1 MRNATPAGQASLR
14 LRIGAGSLEESDAQQ
29 GLAHLLEH
37 MSFKG
42 STHVPSGEMVRIL
55 QRDGLAFG
63 PDTNA
68 STEWTQTVYMLDLP
82 KADADTLATALMLMR
97 ETAGELSLDGGA
109 LDAER
114 GVVLSEERLR
124 DTPQYRAEKA
134 QLDLLAHGQLAA
146 RRFPIGQV
154 EVIEHAPASLLRE
167 FYRANYRPGRATLIA
182 VGDFDPAAMEAQ
194 IKARFGDWTPVGP
207 PTDPPS
213 LGEVEARG
221 LTVKVVRL
229 PGSSTQTVIAWARPY
244 DASPD
249 TTVRRRRELV
259 EGLTLAVLNRRLDS
273 LARGERPPFLEAG
286 GAFQNLLR
294 SAKVSIVQAESAP
307 GAWRG
312 ALEAIETEARRLVA
326 HGVRQEELDREIVQA
341 RAAMRNAAAG
351 ASTRPT
357 PELATNLVEAA
368 DQEAVFTSP
377 GQDLAL
383 FEADVKGLTAADV
396 DAAARA
402 VFAGAGPLVELATP
416 DPVEGGEATLLAEY
430 TKDHAGAATAAAA
443 QVARSWPYASFG
455 PLGAVARRGEIGD
468 LGAWTVRF
476 ANGVGLTVKPTAFR
490 KDQVLVAV
498 DVGAGRLDLP
508 RDRPDVAWAAPAVV
522 GGGFGAI
529 SLEDS
534 QRVLSGRIYDA
545 DFAVG
550 DQAFE
555 FRGATRPQD
564 LATQLQ
570 VLTAYVADPGFR
582 PEAFERLRAAYIAGL
597 PQLEATPDGVITRD
611 LAGLLHAGDS
621 RWVFPGP
628 RDLETATP
636 GGLKALLSGPLSTGP
651 IDVTIV
657 GDVDL
662 QAAIDAVA
670 ATFGTLPPRPARVL
684 PPAEGLEARFPAP
697 TLMPVERTDTG
708 RADQAVAVIA
718 WPVSD
723 FFADTA
729 RARAAMLAGEVL
741 ENRILDEVRI
751 VQGATYSPDTQVA
764 PSETFPGYGY
774 GLAMVEMPPAKIP
787 RFFADVAKITA
798 DMGSTGVTADELAR
812 ARNPR
817 VAGIRKAQLTNEY
830 WLTRLAGSIADPRR
844 LSLIRTT

>member
-1 MRNATPAGQASLR
+1 MARRPLAALIAALACAGGDAGASTAPPASAWARANSDLAPDPAVRFGTLANGMRYAVMRNATPAGQVSLR

-42 STHVPSGEMVRIL
+42 STHVPAGEMVRIL

-68 STEWTQTVYMLDLP
+68 STDWTQTVYMLDLP

-97 ETAGELSLDGGA
+97 ETAGELTLDGAA
-109 LDAER
+109 LDTER

-124 DTPQYRAEKA
+124 DTPRYRAEKA
-134 QLDLLAHGQLAA
+134 QLDLLAHGQRVT

-154 EVIEHAPASLLRE
+154 AVIEHAPASLLRD
-167 FYRANYRPGRATLIA
+167 FYRANYRPDRATLIA
-182 VGDFDPAAMEAQ
+182 VGDFDPEAMEAR
-194 IKARFGDWTPVGP
+194 IKARFSDWAPAGP
-207 PTDPPS
+207 PTAPPN
-213 LGEVEARG
+213 LGEVEPRG
-221 LTVKVVRL
+221 LTVKVVKA
-229 PGSSTQTVIAWARPY
+229 PGGSTQSLIAWAKPY

-249 TTVRRRRELV
+249 TKVRRRRELV
-259 EGLTLAVLNRRLDS
+259 EGLTLAVLNRRLDT

-286 GAFQNLLR
+286 AAIQNLLR

-312 ALEAIETEARRLVA
+312 ALGAVETEVRRLVA
-326 HGVRQEELDREIVQA
+326 HGVRPDELDREITQA

-351 ASTRPT
+351 AATRPT
-357 PELATNLVEAA
+357 PELASNLVEAL
-368 DQEAVFTSP
+368 DQDAVFTSP

-383 FEADVKGLTAADV
+383 FEEDVKGLTVADA

-402 VFAGAGPLVELATP
+402 VFTGAGPLVELATP

-430 TKDHAGAATAAAA
+430 AKTHARAAPGTPAQAAG
-443 QVARSWPYASFG
+443 SWPYARFG
-455 PLGAVARRGEIGD
+455 PPGDVARHGEIGD

-508 RDRPDVAWAAPAVV
+508 RDRPDAAWAAPAVV

-534 QRVLSGRIYDA
+534 QRILSGRIYDA
-545 DFAVG
+545 DFAIG

-582 PEAFERLRAAYIAGL
+582 PEAFERIRAAYLTGL
-597 PQLEATPDGVITRD
+597 AQLEATPDGVLTRD
-611 LAGLLHAGDS
+611 LAGLLHAGDP
-621 RWVFPGP
+621 RWAFPAA
-628 RDLETATP
+628 RDLEAAKP
-636 GGLKALLSGPLSTGP
+636 GDLKALLSGPLSTGP
-651 IDVTIV
+651 IDVTVV

-670 ATFGTLPPRPARVL
+670 ATFGALPP
-684 PPAEGLEARFPAP
+684 
-697 TLMPVERTDTG
+697 
-708 RADQAVAVIA
+708 
-718 WPVSD
+718 
-723 FFADTA
+723 
-729 RARAAMLAGEVL
+729 
-741 ENRILDEVRI
+741 
-751 VQGATYSPDTQVA
+751 
-764 PSETFPGYGY
+764 
-774 GLAMVEMPPAKIP
+774 
-787 RFFADVAKITA
+787 
-798 DMGSTGVTADELAR
+798 
-812 ARNPR
+812 
-817 VAGIRKAQLTNEY
+817 
-830 WLTRLAGSIADPRR
+830 
-844 LSLIRTT
+844 

>member
-1 MRNATPAGQASLR
+1 MARRLLHVLIAVLSCVGAHALASASPPPASAWGHAKSDLAPDPAVRFGVLANGMRYAVMRNATPAGQASLR

-82 KADADTLATALMLMR
+82 KADADTLASALMLMR
-97 ETAGELSLDGGA
+97 ETAGELTLDGGA

-229 PGSSTQTVIAWARPY
+229 PGFSTQTVIAWARPY

-249 TTVRRRRELV
+249 TAVRRRRELV

-312 ALEAIETEARRLVA
+312 ALEAIETEVRRLVS
-326 HGVRQEELDREIVQA
+326 HGVRAEELDREIVQA

-351 ASTRPT
+351 AATRPT
-357 PELATNLVEAA
+357 PELASNLVEAA
-368 DQEAVFTSP
+368 DQEAVFRDEHPERVIDTVNRAGLRAGSRPRPRQSGDGGQCGLRRRRALGGVGDARSRRGRRGDPFGRIYQRPRWGGRGSAGP
-377 GQDLAL
+377 GRAKLAL
-383 FEADVKGLTAADV
+383 C
-396 DAAARA
+396 
-402 VFAGAGPLVELATP
+402 ELRP
-416 DPVEGGEATLLAEY
+416 PRNG
-430 TKDHAGAATAAAA
+430 GAAWRNR
-443 QVARSWPYASFG
+443 RS
-455 PLGAVARRGEIGD
+455 
-468 LGAWTVRF
+468 
-476 ANGVGLTVKPTAFR
+476 
-490 KDQVLVAV
+490 
-498 DVGAGRLDLP
+498 GRLDRSLRQRRGFDRQAHGLSQGPGAGGRRCRRRPAGSAP
-508 RDRPDVAWAAPAVV
+508 RSPGRRLGGA
-522 GGGFGAI
+522 GGG
-529 SLEDS
+529 
-534 QRVLSGRIYDA
+534 GR
-545 DFAVG
+545 
-550 DQAFE
+550 
-555 FRGATRPQD
+555 
-564 LATQLQ
+564 
-570 VLTAYVADPGFR
+570 GFR
-582 PEAFERLRAAYIAGL
+582 
-597 PQLEATPDGVITRD
+597 RD
-611 LAGLLHAGDS
+611 Q
-621 RWVFPGP
+621 P
-628 RDLETATP
+628 RRQS
-636 GGLKALLSGPLSTGP
+636 K
-651 IDVTIV
+651 
-657 GDVDL
+657 
-662 QAAIDAVA
+662 
-670 ATFGTLPPRPARVL
+670 
-684 PPAEGLEARFPAP
+684 
-697 TLMPVERTDTG
+697 
-708 RADQAVAVIA
+708 
-718 WPVSD
+718 
-723 FFADTA
+723 
-729 RARAAMLAGEVL
+729 
-741 ENRILDEVRI
+741 
-751 VQGATYSPDTQVA
+751 
-764 PSETFPGYGY
+764 
-774 GLAMVEMPPAKIP
+774 
-787 RFFADVAKITA
+787 
-798 DMGSTGVTADELAR
+798 
-812 ARNPR
+812 
-817 VAGIRKAQLTNEY
+817 
-830 WLTRLAGSIADPRR
+830 GSIGPD
-844 LSLIRTT
+844 L